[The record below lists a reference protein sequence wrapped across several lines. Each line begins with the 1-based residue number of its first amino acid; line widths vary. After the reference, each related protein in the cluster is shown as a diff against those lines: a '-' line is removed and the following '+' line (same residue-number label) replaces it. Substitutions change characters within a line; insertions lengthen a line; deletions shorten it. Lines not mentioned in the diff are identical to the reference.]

1 MQTAVL
7 NQVADARRDGREDLA
22 TTAPGFDQIRTR
34 SREVGKFRSDFPAMA
49 GTAPT
54 SNAAL
59 GRSAGEVT
67 EVRGQVIRAFPGARG
82 GCADGSRCEPHRC
95 SVPAVAAFR
104 RFRSGT
110 DERSWGLRA
119 LQWSGGPASRIAPVG

>member
-7 NQVADARRDGREDLA
+7 NQVGDARRDGREHLA
-22 TTAPGFDQIRTR
+22 TTARGFGQIRPR
-34 SREVGKFRSDFPAMA
+34 LRAAGSCRSDFPATA

-59 GRSAGEVT
+59 GLSAGEVT
-67 EVRGQVIRAFPGARG
+67 EVGGQVIRAFPGSRG
-82 GCADGSRCEPHRC
+82 SCADGSRREPHRC

-110 DERSWGLRA
+110 DERSWGVHA
-119 LQWSGGPASRIAPVG
+119 LQRSGGPAIRIAPVG